1 MWEGVVSRTT
11 EATGVGKAALL
22 QLGVVLAKFIIL
34 LVIIFIGCIFAK
46 TIKTLIVNALK
57 AVKIDK
63 LAESTGI
70 NTFLA
75 KGGIK
80 QTLSEMIGVLAYW
93 LGILVT
99 ATIVVNFLGLVVVSD
114 LLKNMIEYIPS
125 VIVGIFI
132 LVLGI
137 FLANFLKSMVEM
149 AAANAGLV
157 RAKLLAKIV
166 EVTVIIFAIVIALD
180 QLKIAS
186 DIITLVVKAIIV
198 SIAAAIAIAFGLGC
212 KDMAA
217 KSLATWLDKLQEK
230 R

>member
-1 MWEGVVSRTT
+1 MWEGFVSRTT
-11 EATGVGKAALL
+11 EATGVGRAALL
-22 QLGVVLAKFIIL
+22 QLGEVLFKFIAL
-34 LVIIFIGCIFAK
+34 LVIIFIGWIVAK
-46 TIKTLIVNALK
+46 TIKTLIVNLLK
-57 AVKIDK
+57 AAKIDK
-63 LAESTGI
+63 LSESTGI

-114 LLKNMIEYIPS
+114 LLKNIIEYIPS
-125 VIVGIFI
+125 VIVSIFI

-137 FLANFLKSMVEM
+137 FLANFLKSMVEI
-149 AAANAGLV
+149 AAANAGLI
-157 RAKLLAKIV
+157 RAKLLAKLV
-166 EVTVIIFAIVIALD
+166 ETTVIIFAIVVALD

-217 KSLATWLDKLQEK
+217 KSLSNWLEKLQEK
-230 R
+230 K